1 MTVGVAIVG
10 CGLIGHKRAA
20 ALPPSTRVLAL
31 FDSDRRAAEELARSL
46 DGSVEVS
53 RSAVDAMSAAGV
65 DLVVVATPHNTL
77 VPLALEAVRRD
88 RAVLVEKPGGSS
100 LEHLRQLQRE
110 AGERDRPV
118 YVGFNHRFHPAMVKA
133 RQLLVDG
140 RHGRLMHI
148 RARYGHG
155 GRSGYEREW
164 RTDRRIS
171 GGGELVDQGIHLI
184 DLTRFFAGEVSLAFA
199 DLRTSFWPI
208 AVEDNAFFALR
219 TDAGALAWLH
229 ASWTEWKNLFSFEI
243 ALERAKLEIT
253 GLGGSYGP
261 ESLSLYE
268 MTPAMEP
275 PRRITWEWPTRDD
288 SWRLEVEHIIAGIEK
303 NAVTSADAVAPASL
317 DDAIAAFRI
326 VDDAYRYSPTAP
338 ST

>member
-1 MTVGVAIVG
+1 MTLGVAIVG
-10 CGLIGHKRAA
+10 CGLVGRKRAA
-20 ALPPSTRVLAL
+20 ALPPSARALAV
-31 FDSDRRAAEELARSL
+31 FDPNRQAAENLARTL
-46 DGSVEVS
+46 DGSVDVS
-53 RSAVDAMSAAGV
+53 SSADDAMAAAGV
-65 DLVVVATPHNTL
+65 DLVVVATPHNAL
-77 VPLALEAVRRD
+77 VPAALEAVQRGRT
-88 RAVLVEKPGGSS
+88 VLVEKPGGSS
-100 LEHLRQLQRE
+100 VEELVQLQRE
-110 AGERDRPV
+110 AGARRRPV

-155 GRSGYEREW
+155 GRAGYEREW
-164 RTDRRIS
+164 RTDRSVS

-184 DLTRFFAGEVSLAFA
+184 DLTRLFAGEVHLAFA

-208 AVEDNAFFALR
+208 GVEDNAFLALR
-219 TDAGALAWLH
+219 SEAGALAWLH

-243 ALERAKLEIT
+243 ALERAKIDIT

-275 PRRITWEWPTRDD
+275 PRRVTWEWPTRDD
-288 SWRLEVEHIIAGIEK
+288 SWTLEFEHIIADMKPGS
-303 NAVTSADAVAPASL
+303 TSVAAVAPATL
-317 DDAIAAFRI
+317 DDAVAAFRV
-326 VDDAYRYSPTAP
+326 VDDAYRYSPTAS